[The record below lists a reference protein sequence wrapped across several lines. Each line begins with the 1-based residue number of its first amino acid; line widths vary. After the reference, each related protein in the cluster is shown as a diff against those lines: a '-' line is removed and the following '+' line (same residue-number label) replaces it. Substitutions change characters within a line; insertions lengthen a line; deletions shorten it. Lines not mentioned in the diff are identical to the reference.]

1 MDNGG
6 EKRVDFIDNIIKK
19 VEGLSKEQLA
29 EKTAAIEE
37 RLFDFANFLE
47 AQTALLYV
55 PRNYE
60 VDTTGIINRSLN
72 TKKSIVLP
80 SISTELQINS
90 MFKITNL
97 EANLIPSYN
106 GLKVPDPAKCKSV
119 NLNDINI
126 AIIPGIC
133 FDEKGGRVGTGD
145 KYYNKF
151 IPKLSSTIRKVA
163 LCFEEQLVQQVPS
176 EFRNKNL
183 DIIITDKRIVYKI

>member
-1 MDNGG
+1 MDNGS
-6 EKRVDFIDNIIKK
+6 EKRIEFVEKIIKK
-19 VEGLSKEQLA
+19 VQGLSPEEIA
-29 EKTAAIEE
+29 EKTKAIEE

-47 AQTALLYV
+47 SPTALLYV
-55 PRNYE
+55 PRNFE
-60 VDTTGIINRSLN
+60 VDTTDIIKRSLN

-80 SISTELQINS
+80 SVNTDKQINS

-97 EANLIPSYN
+97 DSNMMASNN
-106 GLKVPDPAKCKSV
+106 GLRVPDPAKCKSV
-119 NLNDINI
+119 GLDDINI

-151 IPKLSSTIRKVA
+151 IPKLSPTIRKIA
-163 LCFEEQLVQQVPS
+163 LCFEEQLVTQVPS